1 MSLNRNSNGRYKKR
15 KKIVIDINDEN
26 ENCDYYNPNIHSV
39 MPLSTP
45 STTTNI
51 EKTDVRRF
59 FSPAINVQLKFTP
72 LQEYHK
78 VNLRAFRYLPF
89 NMSPGAAIASPA
101 ASAVASPAAA
111 VVAPAAAVVA
121 SPAAAAIASP
131 GVGRQETFLDSL
143 LVLHALICMLYA
155 IPLKA

>member
-26 ENCDYYNPNIHSV
+26 EYCDYNPNIHSV

-72 LQEYHK
+72 LQEYQK
-78 VNLRAFRYLPF
+78 LNLRAFRYLPL

-121 SPAAAAIASP
+121 SLLLLLP
-131 GVGRQETFLDSL
+131 L
-143 LVLHALICMLYA
+143 LVLDVRKLFWIHF
-155 IPLKA
+155 